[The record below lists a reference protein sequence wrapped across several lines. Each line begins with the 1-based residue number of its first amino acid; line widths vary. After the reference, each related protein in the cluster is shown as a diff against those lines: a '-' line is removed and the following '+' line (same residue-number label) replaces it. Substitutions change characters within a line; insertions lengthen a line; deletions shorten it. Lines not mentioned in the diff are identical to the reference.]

1 MLELDDIQ
9 AAYERIRAS
18 VYYSPCAYSQTFSKR
33 CDTKAHFKLENLQ
46 MTGSFKERGALNRIL
61 DLDDTERARGVVAA
75 SAGNHAQAVAY
86 HARQA
91 GISATIFMPRR
102 TPLVKIANTRSHGA
116 KVILEGDSFDEA
128 YAAALDLE
136 KSENRVFLH
145 PFDDDAVIAGQG
157 TVAIEIAQQV
167 PDVEVVVVPIGG
179 GGLISGVGIALKALR
194 PEVKIIGVQALA
206 VPSMQ
211 RSVASGRR
219 ETVHNRDTIADGI
232 AVKRPGEKTLRYV
245 ERFVDNIVCVDEEE
259 IANAI
264 LLLLEREKTVVEG
277 AGAVTLAA
285 VANGH
290 VPEAIG
296 KRTVMILSGGNID
309 VNLLSRI
316 IERGLAKDGRLV
328 KIEASI
334 QDEPGALAKLLQQV
348 GEQGVN
354 VIEVH
359 HNRAFNDLGLA
370 EVTVELTLETRG
382 RDHLHRLA
390 EALRESG
397 YALRN
402 LAPATV
408 QAKYEDSESGLADT

>member
-1 MLELDDIQ
+1 MLELADIY
-9 AAYERIRAS
+9 AARDRIQNS
-18 VYYSPCAYSQTFSKR
+18 VYCSPCAFSQTFSKR
-33 CDTKAHFKLENLQ
+33 CDTKAYFKLENLQ

-61 DLDDTERARGVVAA
+61 ELDDAERARGVVAA

-102 TPLVKIANTRSHGA
+102 TPLIKIANTRSYGA
-116 KVILEGDSFDEA
+116 RVILEGDSFDEA
-128 YAAALDLE
+128 YAAAADLE
-136 KSENRVFLH
+136 RQENRVFVH

-157 TVAIEIAQQV
+157 TVGLEILEQV

-179 GGLISGVGIALKALR
+179 GGLISGIAIAMKALR
-194 PEVKIIGVQALA
+194 PEIQIIGVQAAA
-206 VPSMQ
+206 VPSMRESV
-211 RSVASGRR
+211 RSGCR
-219 ETVHNRDTIADGI
+219 ETVENRDTIADGI
-232 AVKRPGEKTLRYV
+232 AVKRPGERTLRYV
-245 ERFVDNIVCVDEEE
+245 ERYVDDIVCVSENE

-277 AGAVTLAA
+277 AGAVGLAA

-290 VPEAIG
+290 IPAVIG
-296 KRTVMILSGGNID
+296 KRTVMVLSGGNID

-328 KIEASI
+328 KIEATI

-348 GEQGVN
+348 AAEGAN

-359 HNRAFNDLGLA
+359 HNRAFNELGLA
-370 EVTVELTLETRG
+370 KVTVALTLETRG
-382 RDHLHRLA
+382 RDHLLKLTASLKASGFSLHNMGGATLQA
-390 EALRESG
+390 TFDESEP
-397 YALRN
+397 R
-402 LAPATV
+402 
-408 QAKYEDSESGLADT
+408 